1 VLEPLLLELGV
12 LLAVVV
18 EVIVPLLEDVGVI
31 VADGVFELDDE
42 VLEDT
47 DRVSILLEELVGIEL
62 PELVCNWLVVANGEL
77 D

>member
-1 VLEPLLLELGV
+1 
-12 LLAVVV
+12 
-18 EVIVPLLEDVGVI
+18 
-31 VADGVFELDDE
+31 

-47 DRVSILLEELVGIEL
+47 DRLSILLEELVGIEL